1 MRIREYAP
9 LCLTTGPGRSGAS
22 RGWARIDAAV
32 SMHLD
37 PARRQEDLY
46 NSVRIA
52 HKSGKSGRP
61 IVSRRYSAP
70 LVPPV
75 PRLVPIVRSTIFTW
89 R

>member
-52 HKSGKSGRP
+52 HGNGWDT
-61 IVSRRYSAP
+61 VYSYLARNTIT
-70 LVPPV
+70 VQV
-75 PRLVPIVRSTIFTW
+75 GDTVRAGQVIGLT
-89 R
+89 